1 MSRLSR
7 LEDNPKRK
15 TSPERDPVLKLA
27 RGPAGGT
34 AEVMGFE
41 TRVCLYLLVFANK
54 FQSAADRFNLLP
66 DDSQFVFNFNQT
78 QEGAGDGGMLVVA
91 NRKTFPALVGTG
103 SGMAVGRVG
112 PCGLN
117 TFHTHPR
124 SAELQLVVQGRLVT
138 EMMPENGIVD
148 GEGKPRVIKNEIGTY
163 QMTPFYQGSVHTQ
176 FNPDCSDA
184 VFVAAFSSE
193 DPGAGQVV
201 EQTIAF
207 TDDLIAAAF
216 GQSISGENLE
226 AVRKAIPTSIAL
238 GVESCLERCGIE
250 KKSM

>member
-1 MSRLSR
+1 MRHISAFTVPSFLSIFAI
-7 LEDNPKRK
+7 LASAQASPKPTECSALSGDA
-15 TSPERDPVLKLA
+15 TSTLA
-27 RGPAGGT
+27 ARCTPH
-34 AEVMGFE
+34 
-41 TRVCLYLLVFANK
+41 
-54 FQSAADRFNLLP
+54 AADRFTLLP

-226 AVRKAIPTSIAL
+226 AVRKAIPSSIAF